1 MLTRNDF
8 VDGFTK
14 LAGQCQKDMPKEWWH
29 DGRTTGGLRLAPEA
43 YQYLVQDIKLDNYV
57 FVIDAALLTPKNILS
72 LSRFMTC
79 PYFLQRRGKSAEL
92 SLFGSKEAVLVN
104 LYQDVEKFLAA
115 LKPDG

>member
-1 MLTRNDF
+1 MPTRHEF
-8 VDGFTK
+8 VDGFTR
-14 LAGQCQKDMPKEWWH
+14 LAGQCQKNMPKEWWH
-29 DGRTTGGLRLAPEA
+29 DARATGGLRLAAPA

-57 FVIDAALLTPKNILS
+57 FVIDVSLLTPKNILS

-104 LYQDVEKFLAA
+104 LYQDVEKFIASLRSYE
-115 LKPDG
+115 